1 MCYIINW
8 FLLTIYVFITIDYT
22 QDTLLLNF
30 YFRFIYF
37 ILSGLFCPSVS
48 MCTTC
53 VPGASRDPEIGIT
66 DDGELFCKFVSTRT
80 EPGASA
86 RTP

>member
-1 MCYIINW
+1 
-8 FLLTIYVFITIDYT
+8 
-22 QDTLLLNF
+22 
-30 YFRFIYF
+30 
-37 ILSGLFCPSVS
+37 
-48 MCTTC
+48 MCTTS

-66 DDGELFCKFVSTRT
+66 NDGELFCKFVSTRT